1 MDVKTISENSLNN
14 CYYLKSLRVLSKKW
28 TVFIV
33 LQLLEFETLNFTNI
47 QNRIKKQSE
56 ENLSATVLSGSLSTL
71 EEQGIVKRKVLSEKM
86 PIRVIYSLTEKG
98 KELGELL
105 NKIDIWTNKWE
116 NNDGKKHREKCK
128 LCKQLPHLLVE
139 VIAES

>member
-1 MDVKTISENSLNN
+1 MDVLIISENSLNN

-47 QNRIKKQSE
+47 QNRIKKQSG
-56 ENLSATVLSGSLSTL
+56 ENLSATVLSGSLSIL
-71 EEQGIVKRKVLSEKM
+71 EDQGIVKRKVLSEKM

-116 NNDGKKHREKCK
+116 NDDGKEHRKNCK
-128 LCKQLPHLLVE
+128 LCKQLPHLPVE
-139 VIAES
+139 VITEL

>member
-1 MDVKTISENSLNN
+1 
-14 CYYLKSLRVLSKKW
+14 LKSLRVLSKKW

-56 ENLSATVLSGSLSTL
+56 ENLSATVLSGSLSIL

-105 NKIDIWTNKWE
+105 NKIDIMMEKNIVKNVSSV
-116 NNDGKKHREKCK
+116 NNYHIY
-128 LCKQLPHLLVE
+128 QLK
-139 VIAES
+139 